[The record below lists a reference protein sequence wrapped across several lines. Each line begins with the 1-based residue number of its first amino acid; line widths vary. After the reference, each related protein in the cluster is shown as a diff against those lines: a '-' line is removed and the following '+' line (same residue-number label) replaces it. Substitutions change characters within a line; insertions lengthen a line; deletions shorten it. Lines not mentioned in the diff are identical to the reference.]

1 MFSGTALLDG
11 APDAFIG
18 TAEAKG
24 KAVQVMQLEMSNDLL
39 EELLES
45 ARLGKQPQVVFGRTP
60 VCHRR
65 SSASRLQASGPGIAD
80 STMTDTAL
88 QREDP

>member
-11 APDAFIG
+11 APDALIG

-24 KAVQVMQLEMSNDLL
+24 NSVQVMQLEMSNDVL

-45 ARLGKQPQVVFGRTP
+45 ARRGKQPQIVFGRTP
-60 VCHRR
+60 VC
-65 SSASRLQASGPGIAD
+65 LGPFPWVSFAKC
-80 STMTDTAL
+80 
-88 QREDP
+88 REPTSLTEP

>member
-18 TAEAKG
+18 TPEAKA
-24 KAVQVMQLEMSNDLL
+24 KAVQVMQLEMSNDVL

-45 ARLGKQPQVVFGRTP
+45 VRRGKQPQVVFGKSP
-60 VCHRR
+60 VC
-65 SSASRLQASGPGIAD
+65 LGPLPWVLLAD
-80 STMTDTAL
+80 HGEPTSLTAL
-88 QREDP
+88 